1 MSVRRIVKTIMT
13 VSLMIIMFPISGC
26 LGNATPGP
34 TQEGPVVIRV
44 QIPDMFRPKAKALS
58 SFDSAVT
65 ELLFTLSKGG
75 VTVSR
80 SVASQFR
87 GGCRD
92 LREPCSRTM
101 ANQCSWQELGRTC
114 SVRG

>member
-80 SVASQFR
+80 SVPVNSEEVAVTFESLAVGQWR
-87 GGCRD
+87 INVVGK
-92 LREPCSRTM
+92 
-101 ANQCSWQELGRTC
+101 N
-114 SVRG
+114 